1 MTEETTFQHDREL
14 IRARLNK
21 YTRKAFRML
30 PKIDRPRILDVGCG
44 SGIPT
49 IELAKL
55 SKGEITGIDIHQPS
69 LDRLAERIEETGL
82 SDHIKTRHCSMF
94 DMDFP
99 DESFDIIWAEGSIS
113 AIGFKRG
120 LREWKRFLKPKG
132 FMVIHDEQGDVN
144 QKLEQISACGYEL
157 LGYFKLSTDT
167 WQSEYLT
174 SLEELI
180 RETRTKHADDPK
192 IAEELKDAQWEVDE
206 FRKHPERNSSVYFVM
221 RRVVQS

>member
-1 MTEETTFQHDREL
+1 MNKDTTFQLDKEL

-30 PKIDRPRILDVGCG
+30 SQIDKPRILDVGCG
-44 SGIPT
+44 SGVPT
-49 IELAKL
+49 MELARL
-55 SKGEITGIDIHQPS
+55 STGQITGLDINKS
-69 LDRLAERIEETGL
+69 LLDKLTRKVNKAGISDRV
-82 SDHIKTRHCSMF
+82 KTLHCSMF

-120 LREWKRFLKPKG
+120 LQEWKRLLKPKG
-132 FMVIHDEQGDVN
+132 FMVIHDEQGNVT
-144 QKLEQISACGYEL
+144 QKLEQISDCGYEL
-157 LGYFKLSTDT
+157 LGHFTLSKDT
-167 WQSEYLT
+167 WQAEYFT
-174 SLEELI
+174 PLEELI
-180 RETRTKHADDPK
+180 RETRAKHADNPK

-221 RRVVQS
+221 RHVV

>member
-1 MTEETTFQHDREL
+1 M

-30 PKIDRPRILDVGCG
+30 PQIDKPRILDVGCG

-49 IELAKL
+49 VELARL

-69 LDRLAERIEETGL
+69 LDRFAERIEETGL
-82 SDHIKTRHCSMF
+82 SDHIETRHCSML

-120 LREWKRFLKPKG
+120 LREWQRFLKPKG

-144 QKLEQISACGYEL
+144 QKREQISACGYEL
-157 LGYFKLSTDT
+157 LGYFTLSTDT
-167 WQSEYLT
+167 WQAEYFT
-174 SLEELI
+174 PLEELI
-180 RETRTKHADDPK
+180 RETRAKRANDPK
-192 IAEELKDAQWEVDE
+192 IARELKDAQWEVDE
-206 FRKHPERNSSVYFVM
+206 FRKHPKRNSSVYFVM
-221 RRVVQS
+221 RHVV